1 MSCPPFRGAQ
11 CSCGHVLF
19 TCVHTEL
26 DAEAGVIYHDFSI
39 TSARVQVGAP
49 LQLLAL
55 RL

>member
-1 MSCPPFRGAQ
+1 MSPPSFRGSK
-11 CSCGHVLF
+11 CSCGHVL

-26 DAEAGVIYHDFSI
+26 DTEAGVIYHDFGI

-49 LQLLAL
+49 LQLLAP